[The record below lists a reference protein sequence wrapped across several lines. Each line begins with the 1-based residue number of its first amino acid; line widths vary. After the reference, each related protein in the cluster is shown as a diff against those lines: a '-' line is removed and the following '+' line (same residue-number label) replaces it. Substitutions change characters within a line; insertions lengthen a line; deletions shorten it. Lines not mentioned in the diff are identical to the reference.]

1 MLVVLRCTPAD
12 DGAQCV
18 MMDGTSMML
27 MLLVISWDLDLLWKP
42 TAVQHLEVD
51 PVPSG

>member
-1 MLVVLRCTPAD
+1 MD

-18 MMDGTSMML
+18 MMDGTSMT
-27 MLLVISWDLDLLWKP
+27 LVLPAVSWDLDMLWKP

-51 PVPSG
+51 LVLSG